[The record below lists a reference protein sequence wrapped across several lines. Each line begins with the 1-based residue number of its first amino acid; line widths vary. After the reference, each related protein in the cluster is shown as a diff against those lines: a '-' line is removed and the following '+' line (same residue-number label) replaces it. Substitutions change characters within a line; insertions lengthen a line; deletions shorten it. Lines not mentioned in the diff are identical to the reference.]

1 MNKDY
6 VIVNIKTN
14 GEFDRDDNTQIT
26 LIEAIKLNNDLKVLD
41 KIEISNKINEKDIII
56 EFINFC
62 TNSNL
67 ITYNSNYTLS
77 FILKALY
84 KNKITNNI
92 RFKYIDLKDIIEE
105 AQDIPNTLNYLK
117 EYLENNNINTLEEL
131 FLSMPFHGRVFRGL
145 NYPKYLCDI
154 KIDNSKFYGYIVDP
168 TSDKYI
174 SYYSFLR
181 ELNGE
186 YFSIED
192 ITKLKSLGAK
202 IILNIS
208 YLSEESLLFTDCYSI
223 QAVKENI
230 VTKDSYR
237 LIDKINHFIN
247 NKEKYNNVKLVL
259 WGSIDVLKDT
269 YMILD
274 KNVLEEV
281 ISSINIIKGP
291 WDKWTDTD
299 INILENK

>member
-14 GEFDRDDNTQIT
+14 GQFDRDDDKHIIF
-26 LIEAIKLNNDLKVLD
+26 IEAIKLNNDLNVID
-41 KIEISNKINEKDIII
+41 KIEISNGINENDIIV
-56 EFINFC
+56 EFTNFC
-62 TNSNL
+62 TNANL
-67 ITYNSNYTLS
+67 ITYNSKYTLS

-84 KNKITNNI
+84 KNKITDNI
-92 RFKYIDLKDIIEE
+92 RFKYIDLKDILEE
-105 AQDIPNTLNYLK
+105 KDIVNTLKSLK
-117 EYLENNNINTLEEL
+117 EYLKNNNINNLEEL

-145 NYPKYLCDI
+145 NYSKYLCDI
-154 KIDNSKFYGYIVDP
+154 KINNNKYYGYIVDP
-168 TSDKYI
+168 TLDKYI

-192 ITKLKSLGAK
+192 IIKLKSLGAK

-208 YLSEESLLFTDCYSI
+208 YLCDESLLFTDCYSI

-247 NKEKYNNVKLVL
+247 NKEKYNNLKLVL
-259 WGSIDVLKDT
+259 WGSLDVLKNT
-269 YMILD
+269 YKIIDKEIL
-274 KNVLEEV
+274 KEL
-281 ISSINIIKGP
+281 ISSINIIKEP
-291 WDKWTDTD
+291 WEKWSDTD
-299 INILENK
+299 INFLDGK

>member
-14 GEFDRDDNTQIT
+14 GEFDRDNDKHI
-26 LIEAIKLNNDLKVLD
+26 LFIEAIKLKNDLNVVD
-41 KIEISNKINEKDIII
+41 KLEISNKTNEKDKII

-62 TNSNL
+62 TYSNL
-67 ITYNSNYTLS
+67 ITYNSKHTLS

-84 KNKITNNI
+84 KNKITDNI
-92 RFKYIDLKDIIEE
+92 RFKYIDLKDVIEE
-105 AQDIPNTLNYLK
+105 SQDILNTLNYLK
-117 EYLENNNINTLEEL
+117 EYLKNNNINTLEEL

-154 KIDNSKFYGYIVDP
+154 KINNNKYYGYIIDP

-192 ITKLKSLGAK
+192 ITRLRTMGAK

-208 YLSEESLLFTDCYSI
+208 YLCDESLTFTDCYSI

-237 LIDKINHFIN
+237 LIDKINYFVN
-247 NKEKYNNVKLVL
+247 NKEKYNNIKLVL
-259 WGSIDVLKDT
+259 WGRIDILKNT
-269 YMILD
+269 YKIIDKKIL
-274 KNVLEEV
+274 KEL
-281 ISSINIIKGP
+281 ISSINIIKEP
-291 WDKWTDTD
+291 WEKWTDTD

>member
-14 GEFDRDDNTQIT
+14 GEFDRDNNTQIIF
-26 LIEAIKLNNDLKVLD
+26 IEAVKLNNNLKLID
-41 KIEISNKINEKDIII
+41 NLEISNKINEKDIII

-67 ITYNSNYTLS
+67 ITYNSKHTLS

-84 KNKITNNI
+84 KNKITDNI

-105 AQDIPNTLNYLK
+105 PQETLNTLKYIK
-117 EYLENNNINTLEEL
+117 EYLKTNNMNTLEEL

-154 KIDNSKFYGYIVDP
+154 KINNNKYYGYIIDP

-181 ELNGE
+181 ELNSE

-192 ITKLKSLGAK
+192 IIKLKSLGAK

-208 YLSEESLLFTDCYSI
+208 YLCEESLLFTDCYSI

-230 VTKDSYR
+230 VTKDAYR
-237 LIDKINHFIN
+237 LIDKITHFIN

-259 WGSIDVLKDT
+259 WGRIDVLKDT
-269 YMILD
+269 YKIIDKKIL
-274 KNVLEEV
+274 KEL
-281 ISSINIIKGP
+281 ISSINIIKEP
-291 WDKWTDTD
+291 WEKWTNTD
-299 INILENK
+299 LNLLEGK